1 MRTRMPLSRW
11 AAPLLLCISASAQSP
26 VGELFAA
33 DPGAPAV
40 AQRAGT
46 GMAVLPG
53 SELSAGIA
61 AATLKLSRG
70 GQVRICPQ
78 SHLSVNNGGQG
89 LMLGMDTG
97 AIEIDFRLEQ
107 AAVDL
112 VLTPDFSI
120 RLAGP
125 AVYHFALGV
134 TNRGDTC
141 FNPLPGNN
149 AGALFSEL
157 LGSEVFASNE
167 AAVFRGGKLSGHS
180 ALTEPCGCLA
190 AAPVLRAS
198 AAPETLPG
206 PSGDDAAATRVV
218 VTNRD
223 VAAPV
228 PTDQPE
234 QTHVEVDAPF
244 VFSARAATAA
254 PGPVAKIEF
263 SSLPN
268 MFFMQDEAD
277 PVVLAVRPPVPAQE
291 AKPGP
296 EPATVPKK
304 EKERKG
310 FLARMRGFFAS
321 LFHH

>member
-1 MRTRMPLSRW
+1 MRTSTPLSRW
-11 AAPLLLCISASAQSP
+11 AAPLLLLCISASAQSP

-61 AATLKLSRG
+61 AATLKFSRG
-70 GQVRICPQ
+70 GQVRLCPG
-78 SHLSVNNGGQG
+78 SHLSVNNGSQG

-112 VLTPDFSI
+112 VLTPDFNI

-141 FNPLPGNN
+141 FKPLPGNN
-149 AGALFSEL
+149 AGVLFSQL
-157 LGSEVFASNE
+157 LGSDVFASNE
-167 AAVFRGGKLSGHS
+167 AALFREGKLSGHS
-180 ALTEPCGCLA
+180 TLTEPCGCL

-198 AAPETLPG
+198 AAPETPFSH
-206 PSGDDAAATRVV
+206 SGDAAATRVV
-218 VTNRD
+218 LANREG
-223 VAAPV
+223 APPV
-228 PTDQPE
+228 PSDQPE
-234 QTHVEVDAPF
+234 QTHVEVETPF

-254 PGPVAKIEF
+254 PGTVAKIQF

-268 MFFMQDEAD
+268 TFFMQEEAD
-277 PVVLAVRPPVPAQE
+277 PVVLAVRPPEMPARE
-291 AKPGP
+291 VRPSP

-304 EKERKG
+304 ERDKKG
-310 FLARMRGFFAS
+310 FLARMKGFFGS